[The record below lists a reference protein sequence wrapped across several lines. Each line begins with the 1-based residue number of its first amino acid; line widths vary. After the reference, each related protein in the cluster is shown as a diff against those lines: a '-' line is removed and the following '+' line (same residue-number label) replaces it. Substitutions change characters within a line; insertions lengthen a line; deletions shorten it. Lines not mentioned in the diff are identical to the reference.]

1 MARASVFSRTMLHSY
16 VVYYTLIA
24 SMELF
29 MSYFVLHSCY
39 ISTLSSKGLF
49 TTGERQS
56 VMTIVHL
63 QNVVYSMCRYLI
75 LQ

>member
-1 MARASVFSRTMLHSY
+1 MARASVFSRAMLHSN
-16 VVYYTLIA
+16 VVYFTLIA
-24 SMELF
+24 STELF

-56 VMTIVHL
+56 AITSPPAKCCVHA
-63 QNVVYSMCRYLI
+63 QYSM
-75 LQ
+75 